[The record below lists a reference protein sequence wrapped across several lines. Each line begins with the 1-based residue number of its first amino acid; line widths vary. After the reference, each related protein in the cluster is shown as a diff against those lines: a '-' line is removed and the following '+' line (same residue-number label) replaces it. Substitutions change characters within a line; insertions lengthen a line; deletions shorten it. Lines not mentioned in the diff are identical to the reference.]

1 MRKLIRRPVLVIHH
15 VMVVGIGLAL
25 MTACS
30 RVSTRTVRRV
40 GVFGS
45 TLLGFAL
52 LCSCGNL
59 PAAPEVN
66 TGADLHNEIAQLSP
80 LSPAE
85 LKYRLREKFHDK
97 VLFCGPPI
105 EVMSVDPAKRFQ
117 QFPLVRRNTE
127 EFQAIVRHTH
137 LAGTGPW
144 SAEDKQ
150 TVIREHRILS
160 AIRLDPV
167 GQSYN
172 FSLRVSLSEANG
184 LTTEGPSEP
193 SRPHLP
199 PNAFLIEG
207 SIDQSGV
214 IDIVRKEPIF
224 HTCPK

>member
-1 MRKLIRRPVLVIHH
+1 MRRPVLVIHH
-15 VMVVGIGLAL
+15 VMVVGIGFAL

-52 LCSCGNL
+52 LCSCGNPL
-59 PAAPEVN
+59 VAPAEK
-66 TGADLHNEIAQLSP
+66 TGTDLAKRVARPSP
-80 LSPAE
+80 LSPTE
-85 LKYRLREKFHDK
+85 LKYRLREQFHDK
-97 VLFCGPPI
+97 ILFCGPSV

-117 QFPLVRRNTE
+117 QFTLLRRNTE

-172 FSLRVSLSEANG
+172 FSLRVPLSEANG